1 MPIENLQIRR
11 AEADDCSALYDMF
24 GSPDVYVGTLQL
36 PYPSREYWRQRL
48 TEREG
53 FYNLVA
59 VAGNRVVGMLGLETF
74 FNRPR
79 RKHAGRIGISVHH
92 DWQGQGVGSALM
104 TAGLDLA
111 DNWLNLTRLE
121 LEGLLNL
128 RPRTGLVVSVLDMDA
143 VDELY
148 EMRAALEGTAAALA
162 AKHASPKDL
171 AALARLVAEGEKLDP
186 KPLKLYWHNRELH
199 DAIRAAAHNR
209 YLEKSLSALQDAIA
223 LLGPTTLA
231 EKGRFAV
238 AQAEHAAIVQAIS
251 QRNGKVAERL
261 ARAHVLSALEIR
273 RSILAKERDAE
284 ARRERDGA

>member
-24 GSPDVYVGTLQL
+24 GSPDVYGGTLQL

-111 DNWLNLTRLE
+111 DNWLNLTRVE
-121 LEGLLNL
+121 LEVYADNQAAIHLYERFGFIYEGTLRQHAFRDGVYVDSVVMGRL
-128 RPRTGLVVSVLDMDA
+128 RPSKA
-143 VDELY
+143 
-148 EMRAALEGTAAALA
+148 
-162 AKHASPKDL
+162 
-171 AALARLVAEGEKLDP
+171 
-186 KPLKLYWHNRELH
+186 
-199 DAIRAAAHNR
+199 
-209 YLEKSLSALQDAIA
+209 
-223 LLGPTTLA
+223 
-231 EKGRFAV
+231 
-238 AQAEHAAIVQAIS
+238 
-251 QRNGKVAERL
+251 
-261 ARAHVLSALEIR
+261 
-273 RSILAKERDAE
+273 
-284 ARRERDGA
+284 